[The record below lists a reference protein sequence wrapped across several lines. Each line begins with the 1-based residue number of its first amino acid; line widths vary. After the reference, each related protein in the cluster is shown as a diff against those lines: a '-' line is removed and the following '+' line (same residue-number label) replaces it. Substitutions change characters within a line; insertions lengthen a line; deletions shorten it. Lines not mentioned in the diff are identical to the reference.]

1 LPIGRISNFAFRNM
15 TIAINAVSAKM
26 GGAVSYLTNLLRN
39 LPPPESGYRFL
50 VFVRTET
57 ARLLGDVAANILICE
72 IPSGDSDGWRRFWW
86 EQITLRRLLQRENI
100 KALFSS
106 ANFAMFQ
113 CPVRQILLVRN
124 AVYFSKMYQETI
136 LPRQA
141 WKKRAWFRLSRRL
154 VCMSARTADLVMT
167 PTQAMLDGL
176 RDYAEVP
183 PHKALVNPYGVE
195 PCNGSGP
202 SPRREE
208 GQEPASGSAE
218 AGSTTPAPSL
228 TRREIVTP
236 SHSPVRLL
244 YVSLYGENKDLS
256 TLLRALPLLNRD
268 AGRGFVLK
276 TTANPHW
283 KEVAQAVTRPE
294 AIALLQSPEIAQR
307 VQFVGPLPRRE
318 TQRLYRDADLFVF
331 PSWLESFGQPM
342 AEAMAHG
349 LPIVAADTPLN
360 REICGESAV
369 YFRVGDANDLAE
381 KVRNL
386 CADEALRQKL
396 NASGR
401 ARAANNFK
409 WEVHVARLL
418 AVLAPA

>member
-1 LPIGRISNFAFRNM
+1 M
-15 TIAINAVSAKM
+15 KIAINAVSAKM
-26 GGAVSYLTNLLRN
+26 GGAVSYLTNVLRC
-39 LPPPESGYRFL
+39 LPPPESGYRFF

-57 ARLLGDVAANILICE
+57 ARLLGNVAANILICE
-72 IPSGDSDGWRRFWW
+72 IPSRNSDGWRRFWW
-86 EQITLRRLLQRENI
+86 EQITLRRWLQRENI
-100 KALFSS
+100 KVLFSS

-141 WKKRAWFRLSRRL
+141 WKKRAWFRFSRRL
-154 VCMSARTADLVMT
+154 VCMSAQTADLVMT

-176 RDYAEVP
+176 RDYTEVP
-183 PHKALVNPYGVE
+183 PHKALVNSYGVE
-195 PCNGSGP
+195 PDKGCDCP
-202 SPRREE
+202 SERET
-208 GQEPASGSAE
+208 GQEADGGSTE
-218 AGSTTPAPSL
+218 ARSTTPSPSL
-228 TRREIVTP
+228 TRRGITTANPSLARSGVSTP
-236 SHSPVRLL
+236 DPAPVRLL
-244 YVSLYGENKDLS
+244 YVSLFGENKDLS
-256 TLLRALPLLNRD
+256 TLLRALPQLNRE
-268 AGRGFVLK
+268 GSQGFVLK

-307 VQFVGPLPRRE
+307 VQFVGPLPRKE

-369 YFRVGDANDLAE
+369 YFRVRDPGDLAE

-386 CADEALRQKL
+386 WADEALRQNL
-396 NASGR
+396 IESGR

-409 WEVHVARLL
+409 WQDHAARLL
-418 AVLAPA
+418 AALAPA

>member
-1 LPIGRISNFAFRNM
+1 LRTDQISKKTEIGNSNFEFLNM
-15 TIAINAVSAKM
+15 KIAINAVSAKM
-26 GGAVSYLTNLLRN
+26 GGAVNYLSNVLRC
-39 LPPPESGYRFL
+39 LPPPESGYRFF

-57 ARLLGDVAANILICE
+57 ARLLGDVPANILICE
-72 IPSGDSDGWRRFWW
+72 LPSGDSDGWRRFWW

-100 KALFSS
+100 KVLFSS
-106 ANFAMFQ
+106 ANFAMFR

-141 WKKRAWFRLSRRL
+141 WKKRAWFRFSRQL

-195 PCNGSGP
+195 PCNGSGS
-202 SPRREE
+202 SPQREKGRE
-208 GQEPASGSAE
+208 LALATGAVLS
-218 AGSTTPAPSL
+218 STTPDC
-228 TRREIVTP
+228 
-236 SHSPVRLL
+236 SPVRLL
-244 YVSLYGENKDLS
+244 YVSLFGENKDLS
-256 TLLRALPLLNRD
+256 TLLRALPLLNREG
-268 AGRGFVLK
+268 GRGFVLK
-276 TTANPHW
+276 TTANPQW

-294 AIALLQSPEIAQR
+294 AIALLQSPDIAQR
-307 VQFVGPLPRRE
+307 VQFVGPLPRKE

-349 LPIVAADTPLN
+349 LPIVAADTPVN

-369 YFRVGDANDLAE
+369 YFRVGDPNDLAE

-396 NASGR
+396 NESGR

-409 WEVHVARLL
+409 WQDHVARLL
-418 AVLAPA
+418 AALAPA